1 MTSMIIPNLRRMAP
15 DEEAPD
21 ATPPVMQPMSPD
33 QSTADLEERA
43 HGGTADLE
51 AHREA
56 TPHMNPMLQQEAV
69 EPSPQGPPPTGKQ
82 RFHNTMADFEHRA
95 ETNRAEMIGL
105 DPSDPD
111 YAKKLSA
118 LQAQH
123 GALTTEKAR
132 YQMLHPWGG
141 PESAH
146 PGVLGKIGHVAGK
159 IGQIAG
165 EAIRPDVVQAIPGTQ
180 SNLASQGAAG
190 EKEMAAGEA
199 GAEKAAQTGEAE
211 ARTGLIKQQ
220 TEELENKPEDEWKVV
235 PGMTDAQGRVLQESA
250 GGELRWAPDISGVGP
265 LKPNASEAP
274 LQNVDQLNKAMER
287 RWQVLNP
294 EQPMPPEYQLQPN
307 ATQKDF
313 DRVDKL
319 LSQNE
324 SAVGTK
330 AQRDTANEMR
340 QQALELA
347 KQNAADR
354 TEQRGLKWVSYT
366 DAAGNTVAA
375 PMSEAKAA
383 GAQNMAELPAQE
395 VRDMQNARHVVKLMT
410 KTGDPGRPETNG
422 VLQLIDSL
430 DKDGKLGVLASRYN
444 KFLVTGVGASPGD
457 DPRIITLIDKNM
469 LSDTGTMLAHFGAS
483 GGRSPQMLQ
492 HFLDLQNSAKMDGVT
507 LRAGAKAIADYMADR
522 AMLPSEQKGGGGGAK
537 PPHAPDPGMKWQQ
550 NKKTGEF
557 RQVPLG

>member
-1 MTSMIIPNLRRMAP
+1 MAVIPRALGWGSLMTSMIIPNLRRMAP

-51 AHREA
+51 AHREI

-95 ETNRAEMIGL
+95 EANRAEMIGL

-211 ARTGLIKQQ
+211 ARTGQAKAATEHTQAE
-220 TEELENKPEDEWKVV
+220 TEELKNKPEPTENLQQEYTDAV
-235 PGMTDAQGRVLQESA
+235 TDAQSR
-250 GGELRWAPDISGVGP
+250 GVDP
-265 LKPNASEAP
+265 ATDPKVMQ
-274 LQNVDQLNKAMER
+274 LQNAIT
-287 RWQVLNP
+287 
-294 EQPMPPEYQLQPN
+294 
-307 ATQKDF
+307 ATQKETAQKPPHVTYDSGIPVSVTDAVGHVF
-313 DRVDKL
+313 DVNDPKLPPELKPLVQAAQRAHGQHIQEEASKQGAAFAQQEKMFNERQGALTNATKTMLEAAPHVEHFVQRIRPVIDKL
-319 LSQNE
+319 EASGELGPAAGRWNE
-324 SAVGTK
+324 FWTGKVGT
-330 AQRDTANEMR
+330 RDREFTKLRTDVGLLTTLLMR
-340 QQALELA
+340 
-347 KQNAADR
+347 
-354 TEQRGLKWVSYT
+354 
-366 DAAGNTVAA
+366 
-375 PMSEAKAA
+375 MHA
-383 GAQNMAELPAQE
+383 GA
-395 VRDMQNARHVVKLMT
+395 R
-410 KTGDPGRPETNG
+410 
-422 VLQLIDSL
+422 
-430 DKDGKLGVLASRYN
+430 
-444 KFLVTGVGASPGD
+444 
-457 DPRIITLIDKNM
+457 
-469 LSDTGTMLAHFGAS
+469 
-483 GGRSPQMLQ
+483 GGEYIMQ
-492 HFLDLQNSAKMDGVT
+492 HFSDIINQGKQAPDNMRAALGEIEAYARQLQSERGGENSIT
-507 LRAGAKAIADYMADR
+507 
-522 AMLPSEQKGGGGGAK
+522 GGGGGPTNTSRPSFADWK
-537 PPHAPDPGMKWQQ
+537 ASQGQPK
-550 NKKTGEF
+550 
-557 RQVPLG
+557 